1 MSKQEKEEV
10 QEFVEE
16 QLRKGYIR
24 PSKSLQTSPVFF
36 VGKKD
41 GKKRIVQDYQYLNK
55 GTVKDNYPLPLI
67 SDLIDTMG
75 TKRVFTK
82 MDLQWGYNNVWVK
95 EGDEW
100 KAAFT
105 THLGVFKPTVIF
117 FGLTNLPVTFQAM
130 MNDIL
135 RDLINTGEVAAFMDN
150 VLVETEEEE
159 KHDKIVEEV
168 LRRMEEND
176 LYVKPEKCVWKVRE
190 IDFLGLVMGS
200 GGIKMQEQKVVGVL
214 EWPRPKTVKEVQMFL
229 GLANYYRRFVKDF
242 TQIAKPMHKLV
253 RKDEK
258 WNWGDE
264 QEKAFEQLKQ
274 VFTMQPVLVAPDLD
288 KEMRV
293 EVDASEYATGGVL
306 SMKCEDK
313 K

>member
-105 THLGVFKPTVIF
+105 THLGVFKPTAIF

-159 KHDKIVEEV
+159 KHDEIVEEV

-214 EWPRPKTVKEVQMFL
+214 EWPRPKTVKEVQTFL
-229 GLANYYRRFVKDF
+229 GLANYYRQFVKDF

-258 WNWGDE
+258 
-264 QEKAFEQLKQ
+264 
-274 VFTMQPVLVAPDLD
+274 
-288 KEMRV
+288 
-293 EVDASEYATGGVL
+293 
-306 SMKCEDK
+306 
-313 K
+313 